1 VANPEQ
7 LKIIG
12 VEPIS
17 SIEVKEDDR
26 LPRDHIS
33 ERESKELVIALAGPI
48 GSGTDAVRERLTL
61 QLQGAGYTTH
71 VIKISDYL
79 KEAVKD
85 SLVDIDDM
93 EPRDSG
99 FQRYIQMQ
107 DAGNELRKT
116 QSDILAEY
124 VVKNIAEIR
133 TADIPEDTDIH
144 DHTPNRDAFI
154 IDQLKHPD
162 EVRLLRTVYRN
173 IFYLFGVLSSSSRRE
188 TRLKHQ
194 GIGADNLSYL
204 MERDKS
210 EKDGHGQQLDKALKL
225 ADFFLRNDHAN
236 ADALDEQI
244 IRFLKLI
251 HGSNGISPTREEYG
265 MYVAF
270 AAGMRSACLSRV
282 VGASIMDGEGRIIST
297 GRNDVPKGMGGL
309 YGPEDG
315 RHDARCVKLEGAICF
330 NSKYKND
337 LTDDIDTLIR
347 KELTEF
353 NHATGDQAHSK
364 RIELFAKE
372 IAKKIHNETRVGS
385 LIEFS
390 RSIHAEM
397 DAIISLSRLGGGST
411 QDAILFTSTFPCHN
425 CARHIVA
432 SGIKTVYYL
441 EPYEKSLAKDLHWD
455 SIGVDSEPQINETGR
470 TKITFLHFEGVAP
483 RQYLNI
489 FNVDR
494 ERKNDD
500 GTAIIGVINN
510 SNKKIPEYLDD
521 YRIYEA
527 KVTEHYEGLIKKL
540 KERK

>member
-1 VANPEQ
+1 MSKPDKLEIVDTKQ
-7 LKIIG
+7 K
-12 VEPIS
+12 V
-17 SIEVKEDDR
+17 DDR

-48 GSGTDAVRERLTL
+48 GSGTDAVRQRLIL
-61 QLQGAGYTTH
+61 QLEGAGYKTH

-79 KEAVKD
+79 REAVREAI
-85 SLVDIDDM
+85 VNIDDM
-93 EPRDSG
+93 EPRENG
-99 FQRYIQMQ
+99 LERYIQMQ

-116 QSDILAEY
+116 QSDILAEHA
-124 VVKNIAEIR
+124 VKNIAEIR
-133 TADIPEDTDIH
+133 TSSIPEETDIH
-144 DHTPNRDAFI
+144 EHTPTRDAFI

-162 EVRLLRTVYRN
+162 EVSLLRTVYGN
-173 IFYLFGVLSSSSRRE
+173 IFYLFGVLSSSGRRE
-188 TRLKHQ
+188 TRLRDQ
-194 GIGADNLSYL
+194 GIEPEKLSYL

-244 IRFLKLI
+244 SRFLKLI
-251 HGSNGISPTREEYG
+251 HGANGISPTREEYG

-282 VGASIMDGEGRIIST
+282 VGASIMDSEGRVIST

-315 RHDARCVKLEGAICF
+315 KHDARCVKLEGTICF
-330 NSKYKND
+330 NSKYKNN
-337 LTDDIDTLIR
+337 LTNDIDDLIKEELR
-347 KELTEF
+347 KLNQEIGDEELSE
-353 NHATGDQAHSK
+353 
-364 RIELFAKE
+364 RIESFSKNT
-372 IAKKIHNETRVGS
+372 AKKIHDETRVGS

-432 SGIKTVYYL
+432 SGIKTVFYL

-455 SIGVDSEPQINETGR
+455 SIGVDSEPQKNETGR
-470 TKITFLHFEGVAP
+470 EKVTFLHFEGVAP

-494 ERKNDD
+494 DRKKED
-500 GTAIIGVINN
+500 GTAIFGVINS

-527 KVTEHYEGLIKKL
+527 KVTEHYEKLIGALRAKK
-540 KERK
+540 